1 MPSSAKTEKLGL
13 NNWAGA
19 DTPKRADFNQD
30 NRILDEKLGGHL
42 ENEDARYHFR
52 QGVVERAVCR
62 RHLFWNQ
69 RSGTDNSAWLPSKG
83 GFSDGCRIPTLSH

>member
-42 ENEDARYHFR
+42 ENEDLH
-52 QGVVERAVCR
+52 V
-62 RHLFWNQ
+62 
-69 RSGTDNSAWLPSKG
+69 T
-83 GFSDGCRIPTLSH
+83 IPTRRCGTRRLPQAPILEPTQRNGQFSLASVQRRFF

>member
-30 NRILDEKLGGHL
+30 NRILMKNLAATLKMRICTLPFPTRRCGTRRLPQAPIL
-42 ENEDARYHFR
+42 EPTQRNGQFSLASV
-52 QGVVERAVCR
+52 QR
-62 RHLFWNQ
+62 RF
-69 RSGTDNSAWLPSKG
+69 
-83 GFSDGCRIPTLSH
+83 F